1 MKKPS
6 TLLFVLLA
14 IPVTACQSSPTP
26 TSAQSKG
33 AYLSGGFNDYAPV
46 PRGQRK
52 PILPSIETP
61 INQSTSTSPEAQ
73 SPRQDQQQAARP
85 ATGSDIENLQV
96 SQDFDYSSTQ
106 DIDLKLF
113 VKNPNN
119 KAYAQVPVT
128 IFAPE
133 NNEVLAQGLSNSEG
147 YLEQQFRVPA
157 HYTEVLVQ
165 VSAMGIPNNII
176 LPLQSSRIEAHFGP
190 ETRIHYG
197 GL

>member
-6 TLLFVLLA
+6 TLLFVLLSA
-14 IPVTACQSSPTP
+14 HVSACQHISAPT
-26 TSAQSKG
+26 TAQNNG

-46 PRGQRK
+46 PRGQRN
-52 PILPSIETP
+52 PILRSTEIPINETP
-61 INQSTSTSPEAQ
+61 ALPGAQ
-73 SPRQDQQQAARP
+73 VPPQAARP
-85 ATGSDIENLQV
+85 ATGSDIESLQV

-119 KAYAQVPVT
+119 TAYAQVPVT
-128 IFAPE
+128 IFSPE
-133 NNEVLAQGLSNSEG
+133 NNEVLAQGLSNTEG
-147 YLEQQFRVPA
+147 YLEKQFRVPA
-157 HYTEVLVQ
+157 HYTKVLVQ

-190 ETRIHYG
+190 ETHISYG